1 MKRTLSTA
9 VNVWKR
15 RGIFWPLSLAGTI
28 TANRLH
34 GTPRG
39 LVVEPSGACTGSCTG
54 CRTASNPG
62 ELTPEQLE
70 GFLMKRRVRPVTI
83 HFAGKHS
90 DPLASTF
97 LPELTGVAAEHSS
110 MVSVSTI
117 GLGLERGWEHLPVD
131 RWIVSMPAATDDTW
145 FTLRGNRR
153 FSELKENLERL
164 LSADRAM
171 VELVLTIWKASASDV
186 EPFRMLAGELG
197 VSDIK
202 VVFGRYDPEGYHM
215 GRVENLALNSPD
227 CPYILDGELRLRNE
241 PGGCPL
247 QGTIFL
253 DSSGR
258 VHPCPFTAS
267 RDLSPAEMEKQK
279 RTRNYPACRY
289 CP

>member
-15 RGIFWPLSLAGTI
+15 RGIFWPLSLAGTM
-28 TANRLH
+28 TANRMH

-39 LVVEPSGACTGSCTG
+39 LIVEPSGACTGSCRG
-54 CRTASNPG
+54 CRTAENPG
-62 ELTPEQLE
+62 ELTPELLKS
-70 GFLMKRRVRPVTI
+70 FLMERRVRPVTI

-97 LPELTGVAAEHSS
+97 LPELTGVAAKHSS

-153 FSELKENLERL
+153 LGELKENLQRL
-164 LSADRAM
+164 ISADKSM
-171 VELVLTIWKASASDV
+171 VELVLTVWKASANDTEAFHELAEDLGIRDV
-186 EPFRMLAGELG
+186 
-197 VSDIK
+197 K

-227 CPYILDGELRLRNE
+227 CPYVLDGELRLRNE
-241 PGGCPL
+241 PVGCPL
-247 QGTIFL
+247 SGTVFL
-253 DSSGR
+253 DSSGL
-258 VHPCPFTAS
+258 VHPCPFTEGC
-267 RDLSPAEMEKQK
+267 DLPPAEMEKQK

>member
-1 MKRTLSTA
+1 MKRTLATA
-9 VNVWKR
+9 VKVWKR
-15 RGIFWPLSLAGTI
+15 RGLFWPLSLAGTI
-28 TANRLH
+28 TANRIH

-39 LVVEPSGACTGSCTG
+39 LIVESSGACTGNCTG

-90 DPLASTF
+90 DPLASPF
-97 LPELTGVAAEHSS
+97 LRELTEVAAKHSS

-117 GLGLERGWEHLPVD
+117 GLGLERGWENLPVD
-131 RWIVSMPAATDDTW
+131 RWIVSLPAATDETW

-153 FSELKENLERL
+153 FGELRENLERL
-164 LSADRAM
+164 LKADRAM
-171 VELVLTIWKASASDV
+171 VELVLTIWKASAKDTEAFHRLAEDLGIRDV
-186 EPFRMLAGELG
+186 
-197 VSDIK
+197 K

-227 CPYILDGELRLRNE
+227 CPYVLDGELRLRNE
-241 PGGCPL
+241 PVGCPL
-247 QGTIFL
+247 SGTVFL
-253 DSSGR
+253 DSSGL
-258 VHPCPFTAS
+258 VHPCPFTEGC
-267 RDLSPAEMEKQK
+267 DLPPAEMEKQK